1 MVPTDC
7 EQLCGRGSA
16 SRSFC
21 GHIEGEVVRQVS
33 RQSHAW
39 AQSLKQRLRY
49 QFCQL
54 ICDLLLARDPV
65 ETEDAET
72 HLLTQKVGTNIDG
85 TASIQVV
92 FCC

>member
-1 MVPTDC
+1 MSSCAARD
-7 EQLCGRGSA
+7 SA

-21 GHIEGEVVRQVS
+21 GHVEGEVVCQVS
-33 RQSHAW
+33 GQSHAW

-65 ETEDAET
+65 ETEDAEAD
-72 HLLTQKVGTNIDG
+72 LLAQEVGARG
-85 TASIQVV
+85 
-92 FCC
+92 